1 MDSRPAIPL
10 EGWIKS
16 LGSAELLTKIYLPR
30 DERSRR
36 NVLCGAAPT
45 SFVRHLS
52 CFHPSLESEPVV
64 YGCLATLA
72 MGDTQA
78 VNLAQTSHVS
88 LALRSGAAWPE
99 NLLMLCRPIPRGPD
113 YVGIVIDDFV
123 SLSETAQ
130 SFHGLSD
137 GSLFSRKI
145 EEKYKLKKLVCSVI
159 QKRGLKM
166 INILVLGAWT

>member
-1 MDSRPAIPL
+1 ML
-10 EGWIKS
+10 
-16 LGSAELLTKIYLPR
+16 ELLLI
-30 DERSRR
+30 
-36 NVLCGAAPT
+36 
-45 SFVRHLS
+45 
-52 CFHPSLESEPVV
+52 
-64 YGCLATLA
+64 
-72 MGDTQA
+72 
-78 VNLAQTSHVS
+78 
-88 LALRSGAAWPE
+88 
-99 NLLMLCRPIPRGPD
+99 
-113 YVGIVIDDFV
+113 DFV